1 MSMFKSVSILCN
13 ICRLAMSEYF
23 FEKKLIMIEIKML
36 EKQYDIIQEQINV
49 MEKAKRKIIAEGK
62 IKIDQLES
70 LCEKYDVQ

>member
-1 MSMFKSVSILCN
+1 
-13 ICRLAMSEYF
+13 MSEYF

-36 EKQYDIIQEQINV
+36 EKQYDIIQEQINI

-70 LCEKYDVQ
+70 LSEKYDVQ

>member
-1 MSMFKSVSILCN
+1 
-13 ICRLAMSEYF
+13 MSEYF

-36 EKQYDIIQEQINV
+36 EKQYDIIQEQINI
-49 MEKAKRKIIAEGK
+49 MEEAKRKIIAEGK

>member
-1 MSMFKSVSILCN
+1 MN
-13 ICRLAMSEYF
+13 EYF

-36 EKQYDIIQEQINV
+36 EKQYDIIQEQINI

-70 LCEKYDVQ
+70 LNEKYNEKSNIQ

>member
-1 MSMFKSVSILCN
+1 
-13 ICRLAMSEYF
+13 MSEYF

-36 EKQYDIIQEQINV
+36 EKQYDIIQEQINT
-49 MEKAKRKIIAEGK
+49 MEEAKRKIIAEGK

>member
-1 MSMFKSVSILCN
+1 
-13 ICRLAMSEYF
+13 MSEYF

-36 EKQYDIIQEQINV
+36 EKECDIIQEQINI

-70 LCEKYDVQ
+70 LSEKYNDIQ